1 MYVRSKVVKEATY
14 YQVVEGFRDEASGR
28 VRHRNVIS
36 LGRCASIEEAIAN
49 TRRVEARIRRRLAKV
64 PETELSDLMR
74 AERDRLAARLTQQGA
89 RRAVLQELAKVLS
102 VDTTRPPPPPSV

>member
-14 YQVVEGFRDEASGR
+14 YQVVEGFRDETSGR

-36 LGRCASIEEAIAN
+36 LGRCASIEDAIAN
-49 TRRVEARIRRRLAKV
+49 TRRVEARVRRRLAKL
-64 PETELSDLMR
+64 PETELSDFMR

-89 RRAVLQELAKVLS
+89 RRAVLQEVAKLLS
-102 VDTTRPPPPPSV
+102 ADATRRPGS